1 MDDPVNPLRD
11 LLARNQENMA
21 GGAFIS
27 LAWSACYSFFKRL
40 AFREALMAGGAGS
53 LFSATLWL
61 FLSEWGH
68 AQLYILFP
76 VAVGCGVGAFPLMR
90 AYTKKDDA
98 IADDVV
104 DIGGG
109 IVARLLKRLGGKS

>member
-1 MDDPVNPLRD
+1 MDDPTSPLRD

-21 GGAFIS
+21 GGALIS
-27 LAWSACYSFFKRL
+27 LAWSACYSFFKHL
-40 AFREALMAGGAGS
+40 ALREALMAGGAGA
-53 LFSATLWL
+53 LFSATMWL
-61 FLSEWGH
+61 FLSEYLH
-68 AQLYILFP
+68 AALFVLFP
-76 VAVGCGVGAFPLMR
+76 VAVGSGIGAFPLMR

-109 IVARLLKRLGGKS
+109 LVARILKRFGGKP